1 MDKSLYVA
9 MTGAMQNARGTA
21 IHANNLANVTTTGFR
36 SDYAQAR
43 AMPVFGETY
52 ATRVYSMEENPGSN
66 FNSGSLIETGRDL
79 DVSVNGEGWIA
90 VQAADGSE
98 AYSRAGE
105 LSVDSVGV
113 LRNGNGLPILGQGG
127 PIALPPFEKITIAQ
141 DGTISI
147 QGLGEEPNSV
157 AQIDRIKLVKPEG
170 AELQKGADGLMRLR
184 NGLAAP
190 ADAEVSIR
198 TGFVEGSNVN
208 AVSALTE
215 LISLSRQFEMQMK
228 MMKTVEENSE
238 SAARLLQIS

>member
-79 DVSVNGEGWIA
+79 DVAVNGEGWIA

-170 AELQKGADGLMRLR
+170 SELQKGADGLMRLR

-190 ADAEVSIR
+190 ADAEVSVS

>member
-79 DVSVNGEGWIA
+79 DVAVSGNGWIA

-105 LSVDSVGV
+105 FSVDSVGI

-127 PIALPPFEKITIAQ
+127 PIALPPFENITIAQ

-147 QGLGEEPNSV
+147 QGLGSEPNSV

-184 NGLAAP
+184 NGLVAP
-190 ADAEVSIR
+190 ADAEVSIS

-215 LISLSRQFEMQMK
+215 LISLSRQFEMQIK

-238 SAARLLQIS
+238 AAARLLQIS

>member
-1 MDKSLYVA
+1 MDKALYVA
-9 MTGAMQNARGTA
+9 MTGAIQNTRGTA

-43 AMPVFGETY
+43 AMPVFGDGY
-52 ATRVYSMEENPGSN
+52 ASRVYSLQENPGSN
-66 FNSGSLIETGRDL
+66 FASGNLIQTGRDL
-79 DVSVNGEGWIA
+79 DVAINGDGWIA

-105 LSVDSVGV
+105 LVVDSVGV
-113 LRNGNGLPILGQGG
+113 LRSGNGLPIMGQGG
-127 PIALPPFEKITIAQ
+127 PIALPPFESITIAQ

-157 AQIDRIKLVKPEG
+157 AQVDRIKLVKPEG
-170 AELQKGADGLMRLR
+170 AELQKGNDGLMRLR

-190 ADAEVSIR
+190 ADASVSIS

-208 AVSALTE
+208 AVGALTE
-215 LISLSRQFEMQMK
+215 LIGLSRQFEIQIK
-228 MMKTVEENSE
+228 LMKTVEENSE
-238 SAARLLQIS
+238 STARLLQVS